1 MNEIVTA
8 ISSIGFPIVACC
20 GMAWY
25 INNTMKEFTDTM
37 QKNTS
42 ALEKLIMIL
51 GKDNNDK

>member
-20 GMAWY
+20 CMAWY

-37 QKNTS
+37 QNNTS
-42 ALEKLIMIL
+42 ALEKLIMLL
-51 GKDNNDK
+51 GKDDSDK

>member
-42 ALEKLIMIL
+42 ALEKLIMLL
-51 GKDNNDK
+51 GKDEHEK

>member
-42 ALEKLIMIL
+42 ALEKLIMLL
-51 GKDNNDK
+51 GKDDNDK

>member
-42 ALEKLIMIL
+42 ALEKLIMLL
-51 GKDNNDK
+51 GKDDSDK

>member
-42 ALEKLIMIL
+42 ALEKLIMLL
-51 GKDNNDK
+51 GKDDSYE